1 MTTFI
6 TCFLVLYWH
15 NNWITGLC
23 KILGLFLSISISTIN
38 IQLLCS
44 SCGPMLQ
51 KTEISMTQFEL

>member
-6 TCFLVLYWH
+6 TCFLVLYWN

-44 SCGPMLQ
+44 SCGPM
-51 KTEISMTQFEL
+51 